1 MTKPVME
8 FGNTNSTKKDSQKDS
23 REIKHMRI
31 LDTNN
36 NANIKVTT
44 IKSKRYRSEL
54 CSKYSLP
61 DYDLCPNYG
70 FPEELHGY
78 IPRNTPFFVNGAER
92 YLERLIRALH
102 VFKQCT
108 LIGPS
113 GTGKTHITYLVSE
126 IAGLPLWEMNCN
138 YQTSVN
144 DMFGKYVETGK
155 DSWVDGPVVSW
166 ARHGGVLCLDEANM
180 MKPDIATRLNSV
192 LEPAGHIVLTEKDG
206 EIIPRHEFAYVIV
219 TMNPFSDEFAGTKP
233 MNRAFRRRM
242 GVWVNFDYLS
252 VGSKITPQEVT
263 LVQDR
268 SSVSEEV
275 AKKIVHIAA
284 ELRVHYKDGKIP
296 YAPSV
301 GDLVNWGKLICHGED
316 PQTAAEETIVAATS
330 DSNEVQNSVRKVIK
344 IFFGDQFP
352 QS

>member
-1 MTKPVME
+1 MTKPLIE
-8 FGNTNSTKKDSQKDS
+8 FGNSNNTKKDSQKDP

-44 IKSKRYRSEL
+44 IKSRRYKSEL
-54 CSKYSLP
+54 YSKYSLP
-61 DYDLCPNYG
+61 EYDLCPNYG
-70 FPEELHGY
+70 FPEELHGS
-78 IPRNTPFFVNGAER
+78 IPKGIPFFVNGSER
-92 YLERLIRALH
+92 YLERLIRALY

-138 YQTSVN
+138 LQTSVY
-144 DMFGKYVETGK
+144 DLFGKYVGVGK
-155 DSWVDGPVVSW
+155 ESWVDGPVVSW

-192 LEPAGHIVLTEKDG
+192 LEPNGHITLTEKDG
-206 EIIPRHEFAYVIV
+206 EVIPRHEFAYVILN
-219 TMNPFSDEFAGTKP
+219 MNPFSTEFAGTKP

-242 GVWVNFDYLS
+242 GVWSNFDYLS
-252 VGSKITPQEVT
+252 VGQKITPEEVT
-263 LVQDR
+263 LVQER
-268 SSVSEEV
+268 SGVPEEV

-284 ELRVHYKDGKIP
+284 ELRVYYKAGDIP
-296 YAPSV
+296 YGPSI
-301 GDLVNWGKLICHGED
+301 GDLVNWGKLIYHGED
-316 PQTAAEETIVAATS
+316 PQVAAE
-330 DSNEVQNSVRKVIK
+330 
-344 IFFGDQFP
+344 
-352 QS
+352 